1 MILGRG
7 TAGARRVW
15 PAGVLAGFQVALLG
29 LAFLVRKARFLRNG
43 DGGRADRAP
52 RRDVG
57 SAEASNRPFPTSTRV
72 RGGSGMGESRSHLGT
87 WARSPRAST
96 AGEPKEGRGELH

>member
-29 LAFLVRKARFLRNG
+29 L
-43 DGGRADRAP
+43 
-52 RRDVG
+52 
-57 SAEASNRPFPTSTRV
+57 
-72 RGGSGMGESRSHLGT
+72 GMGTVGALTEPPGGT
-87 WARSPRAST
+87 
-96 AGEPKEGRGELH
+96 

>member
-29 LAFLVRKARFLRNG
+29 LGMGTVGALTEP
-43 DGGRADRAP
+43 P

-57 SAEASNRPFPTSTRV
+57 SAEASNRSFPTSTRV

-87 WARSPRAST
+87 WARSPHAST

>member
-1 MILGRG
+1 MRIPSLEADLDPGKGHGGR
-7 TAGARRVW
+7 AA
-15 PAGVLAGFQVALLG
+15 G
-29 LAFLVRKARFLRNG
+29 LACGCARWFSGGAARLRNG

-57 SAEASNRPFPTSTRV
+57 SAEASNRSFPTSTRV